1 MAKRSRPGADLREV
15 DIELPDRRAYEERL
29 AIEAERARRYR
40 YPLALVLI
48 KLDGLDA
55 VAEQGGEPAV
65 EDVLREVAEV
75 LGGSRFAD
83 EAFRIGDGEFA
94 ILLPHTDLAGA
105 EAAAARMTM
114 QVLASGLVGAS
125 WGAASDEGHPGAL
138 HERAAQVLT
147 AGGGAD
153 RSG

>member
-1 MAKRSRPGADLREV
+1 V
-15 DIELPDRRAYEERL
+15 DTELPDRAGYEERL

-48 KLDGLDA
+48 ELEGLDA

-65 EDVLREVAEV
+65 EDVLHEVAQV
-75 LGGSRFAD
+75 LNGSRFAD
-83 EAFRIGDGEFA
+83 EAFRIGAGEFA

-114 QVLASGLVGAS
+114 QVSASGAVSAS
-125 WGAASDEGHPGAL
+125 WGAASDDGHPGAL
-138 HERAAQVLT
+138 HERAAKALV
-147 AGGGAD
+147 AGRGD
-153 RSG
+153 RYPSNG

>member
-1 MAKRSRPGADLREV
+1 MTAADLERVET
-15 DIELPDRRAYEERL
+15 ELPDRGAYEERL

-48 KLDGLDA
+48 ELDGLDA
-55 VAEQGGEPAV
+55 VAEQGGEPGV

-75 LGGSRFAD
+75 LNGSRFAD
-83 EAFRIGDGEFA
+83 EAFEIGDGEFA

-114 QVLASGLVGAS
+114 QVSASGVVSAS

-138 HERAAQVLT
+138 HERAVKAL
-147 AGGGAD
+147 AEGRGGERFAS
-153 RSG
+153 SG

>member
-1 MAKRSRPGADLREV
+1 VDL
-15 DIELPDRRAYEERL
+15 ELPDRDAYEERL

-48 KLDGLDA
+48 ELDGLDE

-65 EDVLREVAEV
+65 EDVVHEVAQV
-75 LGGSRFAD
+75 LNGSRFAD
-83 EAFRIGDGEFA
+83 EAFRIAGSEFA

-105 EAAAARMTM
+105 EAAAARLTM
-114 QVLASGLVGAS
+114 QVSASGVVSAA

-138 HERAAQVLT
+138 HERAAKALI
-147 AGGGAD
+147 AGRGGD
-153 RSG
+153 RSTSNG

>member
-1 MAKRSRPGADLREV
+1 V
-15 DIELPDRRAYEERL
+15 DPDLPDRRAYEERL

-48 KLDGLDA
+48 ELEGLDA
-55 VAEQGGEPAV
+55 IAERGGEPAV
-65 EDVLREVAEV
+65 EDVLSDVAEV
-75 LGGSRFAD
+75 LNGSRFAD
-83 EAFRIGDGEFA
+83 EAFRTGDNEFA

-114 QVLASGLVGAS
+114 QVSASGAVSAS

-138 HERAAQVLT
+138 HERAFQTLI
-147 AGGGAD
+147 AGRGGA
-153 RSG
+153 RYPSSG

>member
-1 MAKRSRPGADLREV
+1 V
-15 DIELPDRRAYEERL
+15 DTELPDRHAYEERL

-48 KLDGLDA
+48 ELDALDA

-65 EDVLREVAEV
+65 EDVMHEVAQV
-75 LGGSRFAD
+75 LSGSRFAD

-114 QVLASGLVGAS
+114 QVSASGIAGAS

-138 HERAAQVLT
+138 NERAAQALE
-147 AGGGAD
+147 AGRGAG
-153 RSG
+153 RSPSSD